1 MGIVV
6 LEADLEVHSLHE
18 VPLLGLEGVLQEL
31 RDGVLQ
37 GVLWDFPAKNIT
49 LLKMNIQLEF
59 GQRRLLAKKK
69 HVRRGKTRLE
79 GYFRNLYLHLFST
92 IYLFLLTLS
101 NKHLVLHWLLLKEE
115 VYSV

>member
-18 VPLLGLEGVLQEL
+18 VPLFGLERVLQEL

-69 HVRRGKTRLE
+69 HVRTDMELGPLWNAFLFDVCRPRLQKTC
-79 GYFRNLYLHLFST
+79 
-92 IYLFLLTLS
+92 
-101 NKHLVLHWLLLKEE
+101 K
-115 VYSV
+115 